1 MAKGP
6 SKSRRQ
12 PTKWTGEYGGEGLQK
27 RKKKRARRNPSHK
40 NKINAFQ
47 VFALLLHFLKKTSTS
62 NILRAIRKLQPLL
75 CTPFILSSC
84 SQPIFFSDDRGSK
97 GGLERSEAR
106 SRIRLSVNLG
116 WGGGG
121 GCANAYCVCACLCAT
136 QTSQRIVNEGA
147 PYGVHKSLHDPPHRT
162 TSPPQHFLFFHIFFC
177 AQRHP
182 PTWCAKVDT
191 IPLLSYAGGKHTR
204 IGCFRRAVPYMCT
217 RVQLLLQ

>member
-47 VFALLLHFLKKTSTS
+47 VFALSSFTFSKKPQHH
-62 NILRAIRKLQPLL
+62 ILRAIRKLQPLL

-97 GGLERSEAR
+97 GGLFS
-106 SRIRLSVNLG
+106 
-116 WGGGG
+116 W
-121 GCANAYCVCACLCAT
+121 
-136 QTSQRIVNEGA
+136 
-147 PYGVHKSLHDPPHRT
+147 
-162 TSPPQHFLFFHIFFC
+162 
-177 AQRHP
+177 
-182 PTWCAKVDT
+182 
-191 IPLLSYAGGKHTR
+191 
-204 IGCFRRAVPYMCT
+204 
-217 RVQLLLQ
+217 LLLRPVALCRQTRCVRTGCSCSTLVPSWTLGTRQKCGRIHRS